1 MASQESSIEELAAAW
16 LSAEREAT
24 FVGNGGRTERDA
36 RDISTAYDEAIRTA
50 SAEDL
55 LVAWE
60 AARAIQA
67 AQEMGSADWIEA
79 RRVSE
84 LLRTEYEAMRRAG

>member
-1 MASQESSIEELAAAW
+1 MASHDPSIEALAAAW
-16 LSAEREAT
+16 LAAEREAT
-24 FVGNGGRTERDA
+24 FVSNGGRAERDA

-60 AARAIQA
+60 SARAIQA
-67 AQEMGSADWIEA
+67 AQEMGSGDWIEA

-84 LLRTEYEAMRRAG
+84 LLRTEYEATRRAG